1 MYGGS
6 VPRDLKIDAIRQVVR
21 GEEYERCVE
30 GGRRPQICYVLLANR
45 LIDIFSS
52 PLPSVTHDDEDRFY
66 ALKGADGK
74 LLVYNV
80 DKYGVVELSQAALS

>member
-1 MYGGS
+1 M
-6 VPRDLKIDAIRQVVR
+6 IRQVVR
-21 GEEYERCVE
+21 GEEYKRCVE
-30 GGRRPQICYVLLANR
+30 GGRPQICCVLTANT

-74 LLVYNV
+74 LPVY
-80 DKYGVVELSQAALS
+80 DVE